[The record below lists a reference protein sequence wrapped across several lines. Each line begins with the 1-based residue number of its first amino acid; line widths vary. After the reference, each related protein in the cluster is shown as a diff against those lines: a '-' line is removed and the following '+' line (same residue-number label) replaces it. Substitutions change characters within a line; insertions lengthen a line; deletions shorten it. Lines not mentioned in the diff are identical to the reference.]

1 MMKKLLFCFPTIGL
15 MIGLAASSYH
25 VTLFEQSTV
34 AGKTLAPGDY
44 KLEVKDDGITLKH
57 KKQVTEIPA
66 HVQDGSYKFNQTT
79 VKFNNAHEIQEIH
92 LGGTTKT
99 VVLGAATAEG
109 AAQKPVKSLH

>member
-25 VTLFEQSTV
+25 ITIFEQSTA

-44 KLEVKDDGITLKH
+44 KLEVKDDGITLTH

-99 VVLGAATAEG
+99 VIVGAVSAEG
-109 AAQKPVKSLH
+109 ASQRPVKSLH

>member
-25 VTLFEQSTV
+25 VTIFEQSTV
-34 AGKTLAPGDY
+34 AGKTLEPGDY
-44 KLEVKDDGITLKH
+44 KLEVQGDGITLKH
-57 KKQVTEIPA
+57 KKQITEIPA

-99 VVLGAATAEG
+99 IVVGAVSAEG
-109 AAQKPVKSLH
+109 ATQKPVKTLH